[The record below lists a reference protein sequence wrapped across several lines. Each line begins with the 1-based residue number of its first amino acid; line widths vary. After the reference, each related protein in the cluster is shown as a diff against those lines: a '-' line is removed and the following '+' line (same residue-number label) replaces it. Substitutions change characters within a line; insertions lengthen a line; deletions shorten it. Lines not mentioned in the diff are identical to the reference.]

1 MTDYSS
7 TNNNNN
13 NTELESSTNFLPFKN
28 VKLAATVA
36 MNTPYHPYS
45 DISPTHPPS
54 PDNNNYPPISSGRY
68 HNGHGGGGGGGGG
81 GVHTPQM
88 TTMDDVSPPEFHHH
102 HNNHHHNHH
111 HNNHHNHHHHH
122 HQQLNNNNNSP
133 IKHCAGCGDKISDR
147 FLLHALDRYWHNSC
161 LKCTICNVMLADM
174 GTSCY
179 TRNGMIL
186 CKKDYSSMF
195 GSSGICSGCNQMIP
209 PNEMVAKAMSPSI
222 NQQTTNLDNQKNS
235 QNNLFLFHLKCF
247 SCTKCG
253 SLLNPG
259 DRYTMLAGSL
269 VCEQDWHKI
278 IKNTPSATNGTTPA
292 VRKGKVGRPRRTKE

>member
-1 MTDYSS
+1 MTDYSQPD
-7 TNNNNN
+7 
-13 NTELESSTNFLPFKN
+13 LESDFLPYKN

-36 MNTPYHPYS
+36 MNTSYHPYS

-54 PDNNNYPPISSGRY
+54 PDNNNYPPLSAGGY
-68 HNGHGGGGGGGGG
+68 HNGHI

-88 TTMDDVSPPEFHHH
+88 TQMPDDVSPEYHHQNH
-102 HNNHHHNHH
+102 HSNHHHPHH
-111 HNNHHNHHHHH
+111 
-122 HQQLNNNNNSP
+122 QLNNNNNSP
-133 IKHCAGCGDKISDR
+133 IKHCAGCGEKISDR

-161 LKCTICNVMLADM
+161 LKCNCCGAMLADM

-179 TRNGMIL
+179 TRRGLIL

-195 GSSGICSGCNQMIP
+195 GCSGTCSGCGQTIP
-209 PNEMVAKAMSPSI
+209 PNELVAKAVSPL
-222 NQQTTNLDNQKNS
+222 NQQTTNLDNQKSS
-235 QNNLFLFHLKCF
+235 QSNLLVFHLKCF
-247 SCTKCG
+247 LCTKCG
-253 SLLNPG
+253 AHLRPG

-278 IKNTPSATNGTTPA
+278 IKNNPGNGGAVGGGPGGASGSTTTTNGTTAA